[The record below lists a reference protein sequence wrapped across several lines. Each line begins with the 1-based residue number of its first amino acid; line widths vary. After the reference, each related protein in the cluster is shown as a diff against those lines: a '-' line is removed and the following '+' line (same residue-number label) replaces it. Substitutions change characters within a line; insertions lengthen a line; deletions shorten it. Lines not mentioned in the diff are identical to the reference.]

1 MLNDPGEIQ
10 EMLAHFERREA
21 EQTRQLAY
29 FAEHGPKHVYRMLVR
44 EFAKERQQIAL
55 RRRVLRGML
64 RRMLG

>member
-1 MLNDPGEIQ
+1 MLDDPCEIQ

-44 EFAKERQQIAL
+44 EFTRERQQIA
-55 RRRVLRGML
+55 RRRVWLKKML
-64 RRMLG
+64 RD